1 MEHAVAH
8 RRPLTAAEWF
18 GRRHARHV
26 TLAALAVA
34 AVCACAAVAD
44 GDRVDRSRDAMLAWL
59 NAHGD
64 GQLGYSGLRTTVPSE
79 VLYKSLY
86 SATPLSIPGL
96 GPVAPNPMPYTGV
109 IHRAWPS
116 SVVQNP
122 AIRLQTTTSFS
133 DSPDGPVA
141 AAQGAPQLLG
151 SPLTVMAGAAT
162 GTTGAPVMQPPV
174 VAAAF
179 HGAQAGL
186 AAAWAGQPPAYMHP
200 QFLGVV
206 PTTVSSVGYATGVSG
221 AGYVPQLGYMPPA
234 AYNSVGKIQRGFVP
248 IRVAMPQLAGL
259 PKVTGNRF
267 VKVGPQM
274 AYDPNNVNA
283 GIVEGLNDV
292 NQNLGL
298 PAIPPLSPMGAEQE
312 PGVEEETQ
320 TSQNATS
327 TASDVPAFATH
338 SHGHQQSE
346 HDVQDPG
353 GGKNDSVESKRTIH
367 RTASIT
373 LLSSQAVPVCNS
385 EIVLI
390 DKQKAASSVKS
401 PCIALS
407 EAKKILGAS
416 GYAAVEE
423 LIDAEAVLEAKD
435 KSVVVLPEGA
445 HIQP

>member
-1 MEHAVAH
+1 MCAVAAH
-8 RRPLTAAEWF
+8 RRPGTAEEGC
-18 GRRHARHV
+18 GRRRARHV
-26 TLAALAVA
+26 ALAVLAVA
-34 AVCACAAVAD
+34 AACACAAIAD
-44 GDRVDRSRDAMLAWL
+44 GDRVDRSRYGMLAWL

-79 VLYKSLY
+79 VLYKSLN
-86 SATPLSIPGL
+86 SVTPLSIPGV
-96 GPVAPNPMPYTGV
+96 GPVAPYPMPYTGV
-109 IHRAWPS
+109 VHRAWPTAF
-116 SVVQNP
+116 VHNP

-133 DSPDGPVA
+133 DSPAGPVA

-151 SPLTVMAGAAT
+151 SPLTVMEGAAT
-162 GTTGAPVMQPPV
+162 GTTGAPPQPPV
-174 VAAAF
+174 VATAF
-179 HGAQAGL
+179 QGAEAGL
-186 AAAWAGQPPAYMHP
+186 AAAWSVQPPAYMHP

-221 AGYVPQLGYMPPA
+221 AGFVPQLGYMPPA
-234 AYNSVGKIQRGFVP
+234 AYSSVGKIQQGFVP

-283 GIVEGLNDV
+283 GIVEGFNDV

-298 PAIPPLSPMGAEQE
+298 PAIPPHSPMGSEQE
-312 PGVEEETQ
+312 PGAEEETQ
-320 TSQNATS
+320 AIHNATS
-327 TASDVPAFATH
+327 TASDAPA
-338 SHGHQQSE
+338 
-346 HDVQDPG
+346 DPG
-353 GGKNDSVESKRTIH
+353 RGDNDSIESTRSIH

-385 EIVLI
+385 DIVLI

-435 KSVVVLPEGA
+435 KSVIVLPEGI

>member
-1 MEHAVAH
+1 MEHAVCAVAAH
-8 RRPLTAAEWF
+8 RRPSTADEGC

-26 TLAALAVA
+26 ALGALAVA
-34 AVCACAAVAD
+34 AACACAAVAD
-44 GDRVDRSRDAMLAWL
+44 GGRGDRRGYAMLAWL

-86 SATPLSIPGL
+86 SDTPLSIPGL

-109 IHRAWPS
+109 IHRAWPM
-116 SVVQNP
+116 VAVRNP
-122 AIRLQTTTSFS
+122 DIRMQTTTSFS
-133 DSPDGPVA
+133 DSQGGLVA

-162 GTTGAPVMQPPV
+162 GAIVAPVTQPSF

-179 HGAQAGL
+179 HGAQ
-186 AAAWAGQPPAYMHP
+186 AGQPPAYMHP

-221 AGYVPQLGYMPPA
+221 AGNVPQLGYMPPT
-234 AYNSVGKIQRGFVP
+234 AYSSVGKLQRGFVP

-259 PKVTGNRF
+259 PKLTGNRF

-298 PAIPPLSPMGAEQE
+298 PAIPPLSPMGGEDE
-312 PGVEEETQ
+312 SGVEEEMQ

-327 TASDVPAFATH
+327 TASESSSDD
-338 SHGHQQSE
+338 SGSHQQSE
-346 HDVQDPG
+346 HDVQNPRG
-353 GGKNDSVESKRTIH
+353 GDNDSVESKRTI
-367 RTASIT
+367 RTPASII

-385 EIVLI
+385 DIVVI
-390 DKQKAASSVKS
+390 DKQKAASNVKS
-401 PCIALS
+401 PCISLS
-407 EAKKILGAS
+407 EAKMILGAS
-416 GYAAVEE
+416 GYAALEE
-423 LIDAEAVLEAKD
+423 LVDAEAVLEAKN
-435 KSVVVLPEGA
+435 KSVLVLPEGA